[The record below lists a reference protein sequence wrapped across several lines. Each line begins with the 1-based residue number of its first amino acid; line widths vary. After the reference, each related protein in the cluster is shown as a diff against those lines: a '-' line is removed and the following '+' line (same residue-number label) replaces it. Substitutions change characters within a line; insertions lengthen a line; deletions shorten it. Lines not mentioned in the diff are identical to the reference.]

1 MSRKE
6 WQQKGQQ
13 NRAKARRIGMRTRAF
28 VFGGILAA
36 SGGAGLYTEIT
47 HYLRATAVT
56 ATLLERRKECKV
68 EYQIIGKERTQK
80 PMSCDA
86 AEALQNR
93 VGTNKI
99 KINRT
104 DLVRLRFPVAD
115 GGEHEATVDEFNLGS
130 YSQPAGAKLAVAYDP
145 GNPNTVRASLA
156 WDRVK
161 IPLGLIAVGL
171 GILALGFLGPILSVF
186 RWLRGAPPDN
196 DALPTAARPAVK
208 AQATISAN
216 EGSVR
221 TPSRPAVVGPRGG
234 QPSCTRRTSFGTR

>member
-1 MSRKE
+1 MSWKRS
-6 WQQKGQQ
+6 
-13 NRAKARRIGMRTRAF
+13 RAKARLIGSRTRAF
-28 VFGGILAA
+28 MFGGILAA
-36 SGGAGLYTEIT
+36 SGVAALYTETT
-47 HYLRATAVT
+47 HYLRATPVT
-56 ATLLERRKECKV
+56 AIILERRKECKV
-68 EYQIIGKERTQK
+68 EYQIIGKERTRT

-86 AEALQNR
+86 AEALQIR
-93 VGTNKI
+93 AGANKI

-104 DLVRLRFPVAD
+104 DLVRLRFQLAD

-130 YSQPAGAKLAVAYDP
+130 YSQPVGAKLGVAYDP

-196 DALPTAARPAVK
+196 DALPMAARQAVK
-208 AQATISAN
+208 AQLPISAN
-216 EGSVR
+216 EGSGL
-221 TPSRPAVVGPRGG
+221 TPRQPTVVGSRGG
-234 QPSCTRRTSFGTR
+234 QPYSKSRTSFGMR